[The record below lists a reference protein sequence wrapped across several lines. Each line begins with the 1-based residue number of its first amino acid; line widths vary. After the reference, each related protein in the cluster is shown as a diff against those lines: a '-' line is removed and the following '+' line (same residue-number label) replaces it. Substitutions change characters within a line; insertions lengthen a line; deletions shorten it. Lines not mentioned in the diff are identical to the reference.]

1 MTFFR
6 LLLANLVYFGRGNV
20 AVALGVAVGA
30 TVLTGALLVGDSLQG
45 SLRDQ
50 SARRLGWVTHSLT
63 AARFFRQPLSQTVAE
78 KASARVE
85 PLILLQAT
93 VRAGEAQARKVT
105 VLGVAAYDSSP
116 GATISSALA
125 RALNVQAGDQLTVRL
140 QKQSDL
146 PREAA
151 LAQKDAETTDWT
163 LPIDRV
169 LTPADQADAFDLRP
183 ELEAPRNLFVSL
195 AALQKQIEQPGRIN
209 ALLAAGNG
217 VQLQAALEN
226 ALDLEDWGL
235 RLHTP
240 RSRADELLRR
250 LQGKRGQ
257 ARQKALPGV
266 IAERLASF
274 QDRGE
279 VVADEVYAA
288 FATHQPYLALESRS
302 LLLPPAIVRAALAAA
317 PPRFRATPTLVYLCK
332 MQDGSRTLAGV
343 VAAVEPSLAPPLGP
357 FLPQGVQALAEDQIV
372 TAGWTPTNQEIIL
385 RFKPPETHGDA
396 TDRTQ
401 TFRVAGTIPLQGPA
415 SDPYL
420 TPEFPGIT
428 DKDDSADW
436 KLPFDDPAWQQQ
448 RIRAEYTSAYWD
460 RYRATPKA
468 YITLTA
474 GQKLWASRFGDVT
487 SVRLVPVVA
496 GGDLEEA
503 AQAYRLALLKHL
515 QPAEG
520 GFVFDDQRA
529 TAQFASQGGT
539 PFGLLFLGFSVF
551 LIVAALLLV
560 GLLYRLELERRAR
573 QVGVMLAQG
582 FTTGVLRWLFLAEG
596 GLVALAGVLAG
607 TALAWFYCQ
616 LLLQLLAVLW
626 PGGVLASF
634 LAPHATLS
642 SISIGAISAFIVSMA
657 TIAWGVRVLGQVAPR
672 LLLSGRTEDD
682 LAQTRAGVPRGVAI
696 ALLGCIVL
704 GGGLLGLGPQLKGH
718 EAQAG
723 TFFGSGALFLGAGLL
738 AAYAWMRGSSAG
750 LATSVTRLGLRNAA
764 RAPLRSL
771 LTVGLLA
778 SASFLLVAVESFR
791 RTAKVGDGQPT
802 GPDGGFALIAET
814 DLPVVRDLNSEV
826 GRQTLLDHY
835 EAKLARGGLDAR
847 SVTQKRDQAEQLL
860 QRTTIIGLRA
870 RAGDDASCLNLYK
883 PRTPRVLGIPA
894 SLIARGGFQLD
905 ATLAKA
911 ENPWMLLESPDLPYP
926 CFGESNTV
934 VWMLQRGL
942 GSEIT
947 VPDQTATER
956 RLRIA
961 GLLHDSVFQSALLV
975 SEANF
980 LRLYPDHEGYHFFLV
995 APPRGEEQTVAEL
1008 LTIGLAD
1015 RGVEVSRSA
1024 DRLAAYLAVENTYL
1038 TTFQALGGLGLIL
1051 GSLGLAVVLLRA
1063 VWERRAELA
1072 LLRALGYTRRQLAWL
1087 LLVENGFLLLLGLAI
1102 GTVSALLSISPQLL
1116 SGAAS
1121 VPILPLVSLFAGVLA
1136 VGLMAS
1142 GLATAGVVRAEL
1154 VPALRKE

>member
-1 MTFFR
+1 MTFLR
-6 LLLANLVYFGRGNV
+6 LLLANLWYFGRGNL

-45 SLRDQ
+45 SLREQ
-50 SARRLGWVTHSLT
+50 SARRLSWVTHSLT
-63 AARFFRQPLSQTVAE
+63 ASRFFREQLSEQVAE

-85 PLILLQAT
+85 PVLLLQAT

-105 VLGVAAYDSSP
+105 VLGVAGSNGQV
-116 GATISSALA
+116 GATLSSALA
-125 RALNVQAGDQLTVRL
+125 RALNVQVGDSLTVRL

-151 LAQKDAETTDWT
+151 LAHKEAELTDWT
-163 LPIDRV
+163 LQVDRI
-169 LTPADQADAFDLRP
+169 LTAADEGDTFNLRP
-183 ELEAPRNLFVSL
+183 QLEAPRNLFVSL

-209 ALLAAGNG
+209 ALLAAGDG

-240 RSRADELLRR
+240 RTRAKDLLRR

-257 ARQKALPGV
+257 ALKKALPGV
-266 IAERLASF
+266 IAERLPTF
-274 QDRGE
+274 QDKGE
-279 VVADEVYAA
+279 VVVDEVYRA

-302 LLLPPAIVRAALAAA
+302 LLLTPPTVQAALAAA
-317 PPRFRATPTLVYLCK
+317 EPRLRATPTLVYLCK
-332 MQDGSRTLAGV
+332 IQDGPRTLAGV
-343 VAAVEPSLAPPLGP
+343 VAAIEPGLPPPLGP
-357 FLPQGVQALAEDQIV
+357 FLPEGVKRLADDEIV
-372 TAGWTPTNQEIIL
+372 PAGWTPQSKEVTL
-385 RFKPPETHGDA
+385 RFKPPEMQGDA

-401 TFRVAGTIPLQGPA
+401 VFRVAGTIALEGPA

-468 YITLTA
+468 YITLAA
-474 GQKLWASRFGDVT
+474 GQRLWASRFGAVT
-487 SVRLVPVVA
+487 SVRLMPQVP
-496 GGDLEEA
+496 GGDWEEL
-503 AQAYRLALLKHL
+503 AQAYRVALLRQLK
-515 QPAEG
+515 PAEG
-520 GFVFDDQRA
+520 GFVFDDLKT

-539 PFGLLFLGFSVF
+539 PFGLLFLGFSLF
-551 LIVAALLLV
+551 LIGAALLLV

-582 FTTGVLRWLFLAEG
+582 FPVGVVRWLYLAEG
-596 GLVALAGVLAG
+596 GLVALAGVLTG
-607 TALAWFYCQ
+607 TVLALLYSR

-634 LAPHATLS
+634 LAPHATLGS
-642 SISIGAISAFIVSMA
+642 LNLGAMAAFIISVG
-657 TIAWGVRVLGQVAPR
+657 TIAWSVRVLGQVTPR
-672 LLLSGRTEDD
+672 LLLTGRTNDD
-682 LAQTRAGVPRGVAI
+682 LAEARAGVPGWVGL

-704 GGGLLGLGPQLKGH
+704 AGLLLWLGPQLKGH

-723 TFFGSGALFLGAGLL
+723 TFFGSGALFLSAGLM
-738 AAYAWMRGSSAG
+738 AAYAWMRRSRGG
-750 LATSVTRLGLRNAA
+750 LASTLTRLGLRNAA

-791 RTAKVGDGQPT
+791 RHPKAGNGQPS

-814 DLPVVRDLNSEV
+814 DLPVVRDLNSDT
-826 GRQTLLDHY
+826 GRQLLLDRY
-835 EAKLARGGLDAR
+835 EAKLAGQGLEAR
-847 SVTQKRDQAEQLL
+847 LVREKRDQAERLL
-860 QRTTIIGLRA
+860 QRTTIVGLRA
-870 RAGDDASCLNLYK
+870 RTGDDASCLNLYK
-883 PRTPRVLGIPA
+883 PRTPRLLGIPS
-894 SLIARGGFQLD
+894 SLIARGGFQFD
-905 ATLAKA
+905 ATAAKRDH
-911 ENPWMLLESPDLPYP
+911 PWTLLEASELPYP

-956 RLRIA
+956 RLKIA
-961 GLLHDSVFQSALLV
+961 GLLHDSVFQSALLL

-980 LRLYPDHEGYHFFLV
+980 LRLYPDHEGYHFFLI
-995 APPRGEEQTVAEL
+995 APPSDEQQAVAEL
-1008 LTIGLAD
+1008 LRTGLAD
-1015 RGVEVSRSA
+1015 RGIEVTRSV

-1072 LLRALGYTRRQLAWL
+1072 LLRALGYSRWQLAWL
-1087 LLVENGFLLLLGLAI
+1087 LLIENGFLLLLGLGI
-1102 GTVSALLSISPQLL
+1102 GTVSALLSISPQML
-1116 SGAAS
+1116 SGAGS
-1121 VPILPLVSLFAGVLA
+1121 VPIANLVLLFAGVLA
-1136 VGLMAS
+1136 VGLVAC
-1142 GLATAGVVRAEL
+1142 GLATASVVRAEL